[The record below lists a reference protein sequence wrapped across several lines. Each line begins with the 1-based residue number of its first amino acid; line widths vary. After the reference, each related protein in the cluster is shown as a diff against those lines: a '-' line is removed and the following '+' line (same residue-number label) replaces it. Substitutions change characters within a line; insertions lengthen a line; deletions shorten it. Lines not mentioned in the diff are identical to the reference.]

1 MNESFEHNVIQ
12 LLAAVPP
19 GKVTTYGDL
28 AKAAGFKTYSRQVAR
43 VLKQLPR
50 DSKLPWFRVINSQGK
65 ISLPAGSDAFY
76 LQKKHLMDE
85 GVTVIGDK
93 ISLKTFRY
101 DFGL

>member
-50 DSKLPWFRVINSQGK
+50 DSKLPWFRVINSQGR
-65 ISLPAGSDAFY
+65 ISLPAGSDAFDK
-76 LQKKHLMDE
+76 QKHHLLEE
-85 GVTVIGDK
+85 GVTVIGDR
-93 ISLKTFRY
+93 IPLKLFRY
-101 DFGL
+101 DFGI